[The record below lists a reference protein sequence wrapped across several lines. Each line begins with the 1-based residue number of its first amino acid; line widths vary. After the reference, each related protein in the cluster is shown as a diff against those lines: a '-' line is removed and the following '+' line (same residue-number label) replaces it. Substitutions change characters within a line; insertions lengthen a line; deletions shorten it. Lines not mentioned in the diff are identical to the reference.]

1 MWLSDRRTLLLSL
14 AALAG
19 CGFTPVYGPQGG
31 GSRLLNA
38 VALSE
43 PADRYDYDFN
53 ARFEERLGRGAGPY
67 ALDVNISTGVT
78 GLGSLADGQTTR
90 YRLTGRA
97 DYRLSPAGS
106 EEALIAGRTDAF
118 TSYSAT
124 GSTAATQA
132 AERDAKRRLMVI
144 LADQVIDRL
153 LLDADTLA
161 Q

>member
-1 MWLSDRRTLLLSL
+1 MWLSDRRNFLLAA

-19 CGFTPVYGPQGG
+19 CGFTPAYGPQGG
-31 GSRLLNA
+31 GSALLGSI
-38 VALSE
+38 ALEE
-43 PADRYDYDFN
+43 PANRYGYDFN
-53 ARFEERLGRGAGPY
+53 SRFEERLGRASGPY
-67 ALDVNISTGVT
+67 ALKIRLETQSQ

-90 YRLTGRA
+90 YRLVGRVF
-97 DYRLSPAGS
+97 YTLTPVGS
-106 EEALIAGRTDAF
+106 EEALIAGRTNAF

-153 LLDADTLA
+153 LLDADTLPK
-161 Q
+161 

>member
-1 MWLSDRRTLLLSL
+1 MWLPDRRTFLISL

-19 CGFTPVYGPQGG
+19 CGFTPVYGPEGG
-31 GSRLLNA
+31 GGRLLNA
-38 VALSE
+38 VALPE
-43 PADRYDYDFN
+43 PDRRYTYDFN
-53 ARFEERLGRGAGPY
+53 ARFEERLGRASGPY
-67 ALDVNISTGVT
+67 FLKRQVQVDSS

-90 YRLTGRA
+90 YQLTGRA
-97 DYRLSPAGS
+97 TYSLSLVGS
-106 EEALIAGRTDAF
+106 EEVLISGRTDAF
-118 TSYSAT
+118 TGYSAT

-153 LLDADTLA
+153 MLDANKLP

>member
-1 MWLSDRRTLLLSL
+1 MWLPDRRTFLISL

-19 CGFTPVYGPQGG
+19 CGFTPVYGPEGG
-31 GSRLLNA
+31 GGRLLNA
-38 VALSE
+38 VALPE
-43 PADRYDYDFN
+43 PDRRYTYDFN
-53 ARFEERLGRGAGPY
+53 ARFEERLGRASGPY
-67 ALDVNISTGVT
+67 FLKRQVQVDSN

-90 YRLTGRA
+90 YQLTGRA
-97 DYRLSPAGS
+97 TYSLSLVDS
-106 EEALIAGRTDAF
+106 EEVLISGQTDAF
-118 TSYSAT
+118 TGYSAT

-153 LLDADTLA
+153 MLDADKLP